1 MAVPW
6 LHAPIASVLS
16 LVLASAL
23 ADDNVEDLFAQLFA
37 MPMTRTTI
45 SFTREGM
52 QLIQEAAKR
61 QGSSV
66 SQFVREAALMR
77 ATMAADDNPYPMRAL
92 AAQLRAIG
100 DQGYALAEKAL
111 NGRRGGDRSEA
122 VRPDTTATSTAA
134 LLEYVRP
141 SKSSSLERQHVLRA
155 YADQRGVQGKFTSG
169 ASCGRA

>member
-1 MAVPW
+1 
-6 LHAPIASVLS
+6 
-16 LVLASAL
+16 
-23 ADDNVEDLFAQLFA
+23 

-52 QLIQEAAKR
+52 QLIQEAARR

-100 DQGYALAEKAL
+100 DQGYALAEKAMKVAEEEA
-111 NGRRGGDRSEA
+111 DRNRSA
-122 VRPDTTATSTAA
+122 
-134 LLEYVRP
+134 
-141 SKSSSLERQHVLRA
+141 
-155 YADQRGVQGKFTSG
+155 
-169 ASCGRA
+169 

>member
-1 MAVPW
+1 MA
-6 LHAPIASVLS
+6 
-16 LVLASAL
+16 
-23 ADDNVEDLFAQLFA
+23 
-37 MPMTRTTI
+37 MTRTTI

-100 DQGYALAEKAL
+100 DQGYALAEKAMKVAEEEA
-111 NGRRGGDRSEA
+111 DRK
-122 VRPDTTATSTAA
+122 R
-134 LLEYVRP
+134 
-141 SKSSSLERQHVLRA
+141 
-155 YADQRGVQGKFTSG
+155 
-169 ASCGRA
+169 

>member
-1 MAVPW
+1 MA
-6 LHAPIASVLS
+6 
-16 LVLASAL
+16 
-23 ADDNVEDLFAQLFA
+23 
-37 MPMTRTTI
+37 MTRTTI

-100 DQGYALAEKAL
+100 DQGYALAEKAMKVAEEEAER
-111 NGRRGGDRSEA
+111 NRS
-122 VRPDTTATSTAA
+122 R
-134 LLEYVRP
+134 
-141 SKSSSLERQHVLRA
+141 
-155 YADQRGVQGKFTSG
+155 
-169 ASCGRA
+169 

>member
-1 MAVPW
+1 
-6 LHAPIASVLS
+6 
-16 LVLASAL
+16 
-23 ADDNVEDLFAQLFA
+23 

-52 QLIQEAAKR
+52 QLIQEAARR

-77 ATMAADDNPYPMRAL
+77 ATMADDDHPYPMRAL

-111 NGRRGGDRSEA
+111 KVAEEEA
-122 VRPDTTATSTAA
+122 
-134 LLEYVRP
+134 
-141 SKSSSLERQHVLRA
+141 ERKQ
-155 YADQRGVQGKFTSG
+155 
-169 ASCGRA
+169 